1 MSVSSRDRYEYHPFR
16 CYKRRPLAVR
26 PVSRITLE
34 TVTEWIL
41 GAAGACLAG
50 FVFAV
55 SILGGM

>member
-1 MSVSSRDRYEYHPFR
+1 MSESSIDRYEYHPFR

-34 TVTEWIL
+34 TVTDWIL

-55 SILGGM
+55 SILGGV

>member
-1 MSVSSRDRYEYHPFR
+1 MSAFSRDRYEYHPFR

-26 PVSRITLE
+26 PASRITLE

-50 FVFAV
+50 LVFAV
-55 SILGGM
+55 SILGGI